1 MFLKIVT
8 LTEGVSERLFLEVDI
23 IFTIKFQQN
32 FLLVVI
38 NFPPFQSGHLYV
50 YPCVQIHKCT
60 YQVYLYQSI
69 IHVYLPHMSRLHIYI
84 YIHIHIHTCIYIHI
98 HTHMKR
104 FIISQL

>member
-8 LTEGVSERLFLEVDI
+8 LTEGASERLFLEVDI

-32 FLLVVI
+32 FLSAFI
-38 NFPPFQSGHLYV
+38 NFPPLQSGHLYV

-69 IHVYLPHMSRLHIYI
+69 IPVYLPHMSRLHIYI
-84 YIHIHIHTCIYIHI
+84 YTHTYTYMHIYIHI

-104 FIISQL
+104 FIINQL